1 VLHSHFVMWNRETLF
16 SADPAE
22 RLGAARSLS
31 QADVVEL
38 QNSCAGEAPMKPWPY
53 GMPTVI
59 NPYVVFMGPSPG
71 RAPLPDDQIPQGK
84 PYPPPTA
91 GVPHCRIYYPGRY
104 FDQIRKAAEIIIR
117 SRRPALSEEDCHAL
131 VGNVNLS
138 TGNSGEAQRVS
149 LDPAYGRW
157 IPQLIT
163 TTLRPRVLVAIGL
176 RGVFSKAGNLA
187 AFDPERLM
195 KIAWDRPDVRLPFRS
210 YTGQHL
216 CFQIWQRSSVTGS
229 PITVVSWPNHPSRVP
244 FSSDEMWKASAR
256 EFAEFMQDR
265 T

>member
-1 VLHSHFVMWNRETLF
+1 MLHSHFVMWNRETLF